1 MEQKFPTTPRIW
13 ILQGQAPGDE
23 TPYHLLATQ
32 LSQRVRVLNLKRACT
47 LLEQGHRPAFIL
59 VSGRPGKGM
68 QQVLN
73 EIETRH
79 PGVALFV
86 ISHWENGRDMAN
98 WISRSVMEAIQ
109 PSKEFAPV
117 QPTNPYQLSS
127 REIQVLRLMTKGLIK
142 KEIAETLSIS
152 YHTIVN
158 HERSIYGKL
167 NVHTR
172 SAAVAKALMER
183 LC

>member
-1 MEQKFPTTPRIW
+1 MLKG
-13 ILQGQAPGDE
+13 LAPEDE
-23 TPYHLLATQ
+23 TPYDTLASQ
-32 LSQRVRVLNLKRACT
+32 LSHHVRILRINRAYK
-47 LLEQGHRPAFIL
+47 LLEQGLKPDLIL
-59 VSGRPGKGM
+59 IAAHPGKGA

-73 EIETRH
+73 EIKTRH
-79 PGVALFV
+79 PSVDFFV
-86 ISHWENGRDMAN
+86 ISHWHNGEEMAN
-98 WISRSVMEAIQ
+98 WISKSVMEAIQ
-109 PSKEFAPV
+109 PPRNVAQNEPS
-117 QPTNPYQLSS
+117 NPYQLSH
-127 REIQVLRLMTKGLIK
+127 REIEVLRLMTNGLIK